1 MIQFLLVSRLMRE
14 LVNVLIMVCPNPQR
28 HAKGRLSSINS
39 ARMPPKNSGKFVI
52 NKKFNEGQG
61 IICSGPHKIQ
71 FYVFTGS
78 GSVNTGKYKADNW
91 GEEDESQQDIR

>member
-1 MIQFLLVSRLMRE
+1 MLEYRDIFVLPYISDMIQFLLVSRLMRE

-28 HAKGRLSSINS
+28 HAKGRLSSTNS

-61 IICSGPHKIQ
+61 ITQLWSNH
-71 FYVFTGS
+71 T
-78 GSVNTGKYKADNW
+78 W
-91 GEEDESQQDIR
+91 DENMYQEKKNPLW

>member
-1 MIQFLLVSRLMRE
+1 MRE

-61 IICSGPHKIQ
+61 ITQLWSNHKM
-71 FYVFTGS
+71 
-78 GSVNTGKYKADNW
+78 
-91 GEEDESQQDIR
+91 